1 MNSTLEQLFHDFKNH
16 ENWVGKCVQKIYEA
30 ANSSETLLNQHIIP
44 GLVGRDGAPGVVAN
58 NLNGWKREDVWG
70 ISIALCNEYCNR
82 SAFGMVFNYQT
93 FLGRT
98 TNYLLPWLAL
108 TAQLPYEAGDII
120 TNIMCFFMG
129 VGSPMTLTFSLMM
142 TIFNRQWLRKKV
154 KRFHALY
161 PGSGLT
167 PRLKDVSS
175 FLEAAQQVPL
185 RMHHGSGWLASLVV
199 LDSNGSWWERL
210 NNRLLATKRGV
221 TLSLVVQI
229 LVAVA
234 AWILTIIGTFGSS
247 LGNHAEGLVLS
258 SSTLWTWL
266 VPVICGWITVGAQ
279 SKADAVETALVA
291 DKADKAG
298 TVGGISRGVREIQQA
313 FAVQHADANDPL
325 NFLGCGI
332 HGDETKPGPVYNYA
346 RIFTWRHTA
355 TRLLATFQHAA
366 GDLQRH
372 HRAANEQQPRDR
384 SPSIAL
390 EKAQGSVELTE
401 FQAGADLATVAR
413 YCGLPI
419 EPDSS
424 TSRASD
430 DQCTP
435 GAINGGAN
443 SLAGSELTLHPRN
456 DELDADFWWQVV
468 GATLTALFVQW
479 GTTGPAIIIAYLTD
493 VKKLGCRSGSYLL
506 YGVASTVSF
515 GVFLLSIVF
524 SRAALLRH
532 QSMAAGGRGKSASG
546 LAFHTFRALAVIFRL
561 LARIMVVGNALWL
574 IITSFFE
581 LIGFFDN
588 CWCEGVVFAWGDRAW
603 VVVFKSAVDLAE
615 NASGP
620 WGGGIAL
627 SSCVML
633 FSYVWFAL
641 LCRKP
646 Q

>member
-1 MNSTLEQLFHDFKNH
+1 MNATLEQLFHDFRGH
-16 ENWVGKCVQKIYEA
+16 DTWVGKCVQKVYEA
-30 ANSSETLLNQHIIP
+30 ANSSETVLNQKIIP
-44 GLVGRDGAPGVVAN
+44 GLVGRDGAPGVIVN
-58 NLNGWKREDVWG
+58 NLHGWKREDVWG

-154 KRFHALY
+154 KRFGHDH
-161 PGSGLT
+161 PGSVLI
-167 PRLKDVSS
+167 PRLNNVSH
-175 FLEAAQQVPL
+175 FLEASQQVPL
-185 RMHHGSGWLASLVV
+185 RMYHGSGWLASLVV
-199 LDSNGSWWERL
+199 LASNGTWWERL
-210 NNRLLATKRGV
+210 SNRLLATKRGV

-229 LVAVA
+229 LVAVT

-247 LGNHAEGLVLS
+247 LGNHAEGLVMS

-266 VPVICGWITVGAQ
+266 VPVICGWITVGTQ
-279 SKADAVETALVA
+279 NKADAVEMALVA
-291 DKADKAG
+291 DKAYKPG
-298 TVGGISRGVREIQQA
+298 TSGGVSNGVREIQQA
-313 FAVQHADANDPL
+313 FHVYHPDANDPL
-325 NFLGCGI
+325 NLFGCGI

-355 TRLLATFQHAA
+355 AKLFSTFEKATVE
-366 GDLQRH
+366 LERR
-372 HRAANEQQPRDR
+372 HRAADEHQTRDR
-384 SPSIAL
+384 SPSSTL
-390 EKAQGSVELTE
+390 EKAQASVELRE
-401 FQAGADLATVAR
+401 FQAKADLSTVTKC
-413 YCGLPI
+413 CGLPVP
-419 EPDSS
+419 ETSS
-424 TSRASD
+424 SGSNGDTLSVTSRGK
-430 DQCTP
+430 P
-435 GAINGGAN
+435 Y
-443 SLAGSELTLHPRN
+443 SELRMYPRN

-468 GATLTALFVQW
+468 GATLTALCVQW
-479 GTTGPAIIIAYLTD
+479 GTTGSAIIIAYLTD

-506 YGVASTVSF
+506 YGVVSMVAF
-515 GVFLLSIVF
+515 GAFLLSVVF
-524 SRAALLRH
+524 SKAALVRH
-532 QSMAAGGRGKSASG
+532 ESMAMDGRQPSG
-546 LAFHTFRALAVIFRL
+546 FAFHFFKTLAVGLRL
-561 LARIMVVGNALWL
+561 FGRILVIGNALWL

-588 CWCEGVVFAWGDRAW
+588 CWCEGVVFAWGDKAW
-603 VVVFKSAVDLAE
+603 VVVFKNAVDLAE

-646 Q
+646 R

>member
-1 MNSTLEQLFHDFKNH
+1 MNSTLEQLFLDFKGH
-16 ENWVGKCVQKIYEA
+16 ETWVGKCVQKIYEA
-30 ANSSETLLNQHIIP
+30 ANSSETVLNQHIIP
-44 GLVGRDGAPGVVAN
+44 GLIGRSGAPGVVSN
-58 NLNGWKREDVWG
+58 NLHGWKREDVWG

-142 TIFNRQWLRKKV
+142 TIFNRRWLREKIR
-154 KRFHALY
+154 RFHVDY
-161 PGSGLT
+161 PANGLA
-167 PRLKDVSS
+167 PRLKDVSN

-185 RMHHGSGWLASLVV
+185 RMSYGSGWLASLV
-199 LDSNGSWWERL
+199 LLESNETWWERL
-210 NNRLLATKRGV
+210 SNRLLATKRGV

-229 LVAVA
+229 LVAVT

-266 VPVICGWITVGAQ
+266 VPVICGWITVGTQ
-279 SKADAVETALVA
+279 IKADAVERALVA
-291 DKADKAG
+291 DEADKATDPG
-298 TVGGISRGVREIQQA
+298 VCVHDIQKAFSVG
-313 FAVQHADANDPL
+313 HPDAKDGL

-346 RIFTWRHTA
+346 RIFTWRHNA

-366 GDLQRH
+366 EELQTH
-372 HRAANEQQPRDR
+372 L
-384 SPSIAL
+384 AL
-390 EKAQGSVELTE
+390 EKVQGSVELRELEAT
-401 FQAGADLATVAR
+401 ADLKAVTQ
-413 YCGLPI
+413 YC
-419 EPDSS
+419 DSS
-424 TSRASD
+424 SFAAGSVVF
-430 DQCTP
+430 TP
-435 GAINGGAN
+435 GP
-443 SLAGSELTLHPRN
+443 ELTVYPRN
-456 DELDADFWWQVV
+456 DELDADFWWQVL

-479 GTTGPAIIIAYLTD
+479 GTAGPAIIIAYLTD
-493 VKKLGCRSGSYLL
+493 VKKLGCRSGSYLI
-506 YGVASTVSF
+506 YGVVSMVSF
-515 GVFLLSIVF
+515 GVLLLSAVF
-524 SRAALLRH
+524 SRAALLRY
-532 QSMAAGGRGKSASG
+532 QAAIDGRKPG
-546 LAFHTFRALAVIFRL
+546 LAFNLFRALAVILRL
-561 LARIMVVGNALWL
+561 LGRTMVVGNALWL

-603 VVVFKSAVDLAE
+603 IVLFKNAVDLAE

-633 FSYVWFAL
+633 LSYVWFAL

-646 Q
+646 R